1 MESIQ
6 NASPTFKNRD
16 NRRRINNNV
25 LNFNRACEETKSK
38 RAAARMTGIPRST
51 AQYHAKRQRQSDLD
65 GAVTEF
71 FQSSSG
77 MAFLN
82 QLVLAIEFVL
92 SQLGHC
98 GLRLIQRLYELSK
111 LDRLVA
117 CSLGVLSERIKQIET
132 NMVAYGEKQDAQLVE
147 TMDTDKSITCCLDE
161 TFPSG
166 ICLVGIEPVS
176 NFILLEEMAAKRDS
190 VTWAKAMDKRLANF
204 PVTIIQVTSDEAKAL
219 IKYTEQHLDAHHSPD
234 LFHVQ
239 QEVSKASAAPLRS
252 KVKKAHSA
260 VDKTASTLE
269 TLINRRAAYESQ
281 KPKAVGRPI
290 DYAGRQIE
298 AEGELEYATQ
308 EVEGAELRRDAV
320 REANKALGEIYHP
333 FDMETGRKRAPTQ
346 LRRELNKKFDL
357 IETTLEDAQLS
368 ANSLK
373 RVEKARRM
381 TAPLVDT
388 LRFFWTMVHSRMKL
402 LALGKALGKVFVG
415 TLLPAVYL
423 EIHVA
428 KAGTVDLRIQ
438 RAESLTRLYE
448 KLEKN
453 RLWRSLTDDR
463 KIELKKVATE
473 CAQIFQR
480 SSSNVEG
487 RNGQLS
493 LHHHIYKNMSKRKLG
508 ACTVIHNYFTQRQDG
523 TTAAERFF
531 GRAPEPLFEHLLAI
545 TDFPAAPAKKRSI
558 VRKLNAAA

>member
-1 MESIQ
+1 
-6 NASPTFKNRD
+6 
-16 NRRRINNNV
+16 V
-25 LNFNRACEETKSK
+25 LNFNRAYEETKSE
-38 RAAARMTGIPRST
+38 RAAARMTGLPRST
-51 AQYHAKRQRQSDLD
+51 AQYHTKRQRQCDLD
-65 GAVTEF
+65 DAVIAF

-82 QLVLAIEFVL
+82 QLVLSIEFVL
-92 SQLGHC
+92 SQLGHA

-111 LDRLVA
+111 LDRLIA
-117 CSLGVLSERIKQIET
+117 CSLGALSKRIKQMEA
-132 NMVAYGEKQDAQLVE
+132 NMIAYGEKQEAQLVE
-147 TMDTDKSITCCLDE
+147 TMETDKTITCCLDE

-166 ICLVGIEPVS
+166 ICLVGIEPVA
-176 NFILLEEMAAKRDS
+176 NFILLEEMAAKRDA
-190 VTWAKAMDKRLANF
+190 VTWAEAMDKRLTKI
-204 PVTIIQVTSDEAKAL
+204 PVTVIQVTSDEAKAL

-252 KVKKAHSA
+252 KVKKAQSA
-260 VDKTASTLE
+260 ADKTASALE
-269 TLINRRAAYESQ
+269 ALKNQRADYERQ
-281 KPKAVGRPI
+281 EPKPVGRPI
-290 DYAGRQIE
+290 DYTGRQVK
-298 AEGELEYATQ
+298 AESEYECATG
-308 EVEGAELRRDAV
+308 EVEEAELRREGV

-333 FDMETGRKRAPTQ
+333 FNMDTGRKRASAR

-381 TAPLVDT
+381 IDSMVDT
-388 LRFFWTMVHSRMKL
+388 VQFYWTMVHGRVKL
-402 LALGKALGKVFVG
+402 LALGKALEKVFVG
-415 TLLPAVYL
+415 VLLPAVYL
-423 EIHVA
+423 EVHAA
-428 KAGTVDLRIQ
+428 KAGAADLRIQ
-438 RAESLTRLYE
+438 RVESSARLYE
-448 KLEKN
+448 QLEEN
-453 RLWRSLTDDR
+453 PQWRFLAEVR

-493 LHHHIYKNMSKRKLG
+493 LHHHIYKNMNKRKLG
-508 ACTVIHNYFTQRQDG
+508 ACTVIHNYFIQRQDG

-531 GRAPEPLFEHLLAI
+531 GKAPGPLFEHLLAV
-545 TDFPAAPAKKRSI
+545 TDFPPAPAKKRST
-558 VRKLNAAA
+558 VRKLNVAA